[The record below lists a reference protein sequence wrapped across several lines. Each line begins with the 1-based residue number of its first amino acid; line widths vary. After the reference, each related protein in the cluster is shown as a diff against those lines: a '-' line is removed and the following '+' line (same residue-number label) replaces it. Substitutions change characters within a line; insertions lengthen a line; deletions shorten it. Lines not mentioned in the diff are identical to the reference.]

1 MKKNLAVIFVL
12 MCVCSAFAPVEAQTV
27 LRYGSANNASGA
39 RITYYPNKKPEP
51 EVRYVYVKPP
61 NGGYYDEDGYYK
73 SDKRIR
79 RKRGGGSK
87 IIFSAFPLHKP
98 NFGGTNI
105 AKPAPVY
112 SHSPIGS

>member
-1 MKKNLAVIFVL
+1 MKKNLSVIFILV
-12 MCVCSAFAPVEAQTV
+12 CVFAAFMPAEARTV
-27 LRYGSANNASGA
+27 LRYGNSSSGA

-61 NGGYYDEDGYYK
+61 SGGYYDEDGYYK

-87 IIFSAFPLHKP
+87 IIYSAFPLHKP
-98 NFGGTNI
+98 NFGGTHMS
-105 AKPAPVY
+105 KPAPVY